1 MEEEAKY
8 TEEQLGEKE
17 YLERE
22 IRRIF
27 FKDKISNKL
36 VKTGCL
42 LLKRWKK
49 LVQWK
54 ECTIPF
60 IIEEPNIYESES
72 N

>member
-1 MEEEAKY
+1 MEEAKY

-27 FKDKISNKL
+27 FKDKISVRL
-36 VKTGCL
+36 TITGKV

-60 IIEEPNIYESES
+60 LIEEPEIHEPKS